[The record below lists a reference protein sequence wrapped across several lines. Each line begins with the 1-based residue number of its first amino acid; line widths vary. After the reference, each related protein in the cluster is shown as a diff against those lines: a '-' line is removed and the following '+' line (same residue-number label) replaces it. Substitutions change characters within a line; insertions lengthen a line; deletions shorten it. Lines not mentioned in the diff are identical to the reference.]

1 MDLTSVCRVDLRKS
15 YIRVC
20 QCVCWGGGGGA
31 GVVVFA
37 VYYTK
42 KVSKC
47 VFACD
52 LSLIVLK

>member
-1 MDLTSVCRVDLRKS
+1 MCVSVC
-15 YIRVC
+15 VC
-20 QCVCWGGGGGA
+20 RGG

-47 VFACD
+47 VFAYD

>member
-1 MDLTSVCRVDLRKS
+1 MCVSVCV
-15 YIRVC
+15 
-20 QCVCWGGGGGA
+20 GGGGA